1 MFHVIP
7 QNLSIS
13 AMRNSG
19 YRDSAHALA
28 ELIDNSIQSGQEVG
42 GTTQVEVI
50 CIDQAPTG
58 GRRRLSRIGVF
69 DNASGMDSISLRR
82 ALQFGNGSRLDPKNQ
97 KGIGKFGMGLPNSS
111 ISQCRRVDVWSW
123 QGGIVHHA
131 YLDVEKIQ
139 RGAMIEVPV
148 PEISAIPAD
157 WLKLI
162 AGEIAPH
169 GTLVVWSDLDR
180 VMWKQSTTL
189 LRNTEFIAGR
199 VYRHFINKKA
209 VRIRLAAY
217 ELTEGRH
224 VSLWESFIRPNDP
237 LYLMS
242 GTNAPP
248 PFDQKPAFDPFG
260 EPQDIFVGYNGTEHK
275 VTIRAS
281 ICKPEARRE
290 GGLKP
295 IGRHAAK
302 NQGISVV
309 RAGRELEMNRSFEN
323 SYDPRERWWGI
334 EVEFDPGLDEVFGVT
349 NNKQAATG
357 FMRMSLEEDA
367 AAEALSESQYREV
380 LRLDRDPRLPMYKI
394 SSEIDKLLKAMRAL
408 VAKMRE
414 GERVEKKK
422 ETVETKAEKSATESV
437 NRRRERVGDTGRSDH
452 QEERPESER
461 TEVLTT
467 EIANDGVDGTR
478 AREIAVEYVTK
489 KIKFRFKHADVSGQA
504 IFDVSVAG
512 GVILVTL
519 NTRHPVHARLFDA
532 LREDEALANP
542 YAKEVLSLVAAWAR
556 MEDEA
561 QSEKM
566 RKAIE
571 DMRLQWGRMALDFFE
586 PEVD

>member
-1 MFHVIP
+1 MAFPIVP

-13 AMRNSG
+13 AMRSSG

-42 GTTQVEVI
+42 GTTQVELI
-50 CIDQAPTG
+50 CIDQASSG
-58 GRRRLSRIGVF
+58 GRRRLSRIAVF
-69 DNASGMDSISLRR
+69 DNAAGMDQQSLRR

-123 QGGIVHHA
+123 QDSVVYHT
-131 YLDVEKIQ
+131 YLDVGEIQ
-139 RGAMIEVPV
+139 AGAMTEVPV
-148 PEISAIPAD
+148 PEVSAIPAE

-169 GTLVVWSDLDR
+169 GTLVVWNDLDR
-180 VMWKQSTTL
+180 VSWKRGTTL
-189 LRNTEFIAGR
+189 LRNAEFITGR
-199 VYRHFINKKA
+199 IYRHFINKKSI
-209 VRIRLAAY
+209 RIRLAAY
-217 ELTEGRH
+217 EFDGRYKPM
-224 VSLWESFIRPNDP
+224 WESFVRPNDP
-237 LYLMS
+237 MYRMN
-242 GTNAPP
+242 GTNAPA

-260 EPQDIFVGYNGTEHK
+260 EPVVLAVGHNGAEHE
-275 VTIRAS
+275 VIIRAS
-281 ICKPEARRE
+281 ICKPEARRD

-357 FMRMSLEEDA
+357 FMRISIEDDA
-367 AAEALSESQYREV
+367 AAEALTEAQYREM
-380 LRLDRDPRLPMYKI
+380 LEADCDPRLPMYRI
-394 SSEIDKLLKAMRAL
+394 SNEIDRLLKAMRTL
-408 VAKMRE
+408 VNKMKE

-422 ETVETKAEKSATESV
+422 ETVETKAEKAATESV
-437 NRRRERVGDTGRSDH
+437 NRRRERVGDTGRSDR
-452 QEERPESER
+452 EEVRPETER
-461 TEVLTT
+461 TNLLTT
-467 EIANDGVDGTR
+467 DIVNDGIDSAK
-478 AREIAVEYVTK
+478 AREIAVEYVSK

-512 GVILVTL
+512 GVISVTL
-519 NTRHPVHARLFDA
+519 NTRHPVHSRLFEA
-532 LREDEALANP
+532 LRDEEAPDNI
-542 YAKEVLSLVAAWAR
+542 YAKEVLSLIAAWAR

-561 QSEKM
+561 PSEKT
-566 RKAIE
+566 RQAIE
-571 DMRLQWGRMALDFFE
+571 DRRHEWGRMAMDFFE
-586 PEVD
+586 TEVE